1 MSKLAEGTIAEW
13 ICNIIE
19 NVFNLKNIYAIGL
32 NCKNNLLG
40 SVLVFPRKGDEVFLK
55 YVEEHIVFFS
65 IRMNE
70 ILDTYKHDVL
80 GLDTR
85 DLFTKAI
92 LHNINHEIRTPL
104 NGIIGLMDVGL
115 RLLKENEN
123 TKELTSLIWK
133 NSAELTNKLDKLLVL
148 FDFQTNG
155 TCVNPKSLSVKV
167 LAFEVEQIVR
177 EQKAVNKDRNIIL
190 NINKDESDNSEV
202 FVDAYYFKLMLVELI
217 NNAIKFSEKDIT
229 INLNLKNDIKIEI
242 CDKGIG
248 MSEKEIIEYVK
259 AFNRNNVISEKYT
272 GIGIGL
278 SIVKLIVEKH
288 NWQISFNS
296 IVDKG
301 TSVTIYLK
309 ES

>member
-1 MSKLAEGTIAEW
+1 
-13 ICNIIE
+13 
-19 NVFNLKNIYAIGL
+19 
-32 NCKNNLLG
+32 
-40 SVLVFPRKGDEVFLK
+40 
-55 YVEEHIVFFS
+55 
-65 IRMNE
+65 
-70 ILDTYKHDVL
+70 
-80 GLDTR
+80 
-85 DLFTKAI
+85 
-92 LHNINHEIRTPL
+92 
-104 NGIIGLMDVGL
+104 
-115 RLLKENEN
+115 
-123 TKELTSLIWK
+123 
-133 NSAELTNKLDKLLVL
+133 
-148 FDFQTNG
+148 
-155 TCVNPKSLSVKV
+155 
-167 LAFEVEQIVR
+167 
-177 EQKAVNKDRNIIL
+177 
-190 NINKDESDNSEV
+190 
-202 FVDAYYFKLMLVELI
+202 MLVELI

-301 TSVTIYLK
+301 TSVTICLKK